1 MGRLSR
7 SPYQK
12 AKLVSGDESLFRLR
26 DHSEWG
32 RRRSHEFYEYITSTS
47 EYVGWRVIRN
57 PRVPLVTARPLK
69 DGKGARPGGNWKV
82 LLKIALVARS
92 ACIRGK
98 TRDINR
104 PFTGEQRKLTN
115 VHLLTSFR
123 LDLRCALDFCLS
135 ICFQM
140 FRCRNCF
147 SKLRKYF
154 AFEQF
159 NM

>member
-1 MGRLSR
+1 MGK
-7 SPYQK
+7 K
-12 AKLVSGDESLFRLR
+12 AK
-26 DHSEWG
+26 
-32 RRRSHEFYEYITSTS
+32 
-47 EYVGWRVIRN
+47 
-57 PRVPLVTARPLK
+57 PRVLWIYHEYERVRRLEGDPK
-69 DGKGARPGGNWKV
+69 
-82 LLKIALVARS
+82 S
-92 ACIRGK
+92 ACTTCNSETFERWEGCTSGRKLKSSIKNCTGREIRVYTWEN
-98 TRDINR
+98 TRHKST
-104 PFTGEQRKLTN
+104 FQRKLTN